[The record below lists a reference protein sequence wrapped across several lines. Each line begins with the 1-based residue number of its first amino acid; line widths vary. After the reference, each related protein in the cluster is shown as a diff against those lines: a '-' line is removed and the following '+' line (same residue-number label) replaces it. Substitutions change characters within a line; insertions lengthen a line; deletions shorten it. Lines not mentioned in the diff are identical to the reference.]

1 MKSSYSEKS
10 RAEQLTA
17 AVDQLIRDPQAPMPP
32 LAVADEE
39 LLRTARRLA
48 ALPALLGPVDPA
60 LETRIAR
67 QARRQAEKPILR
79 GRMLPRF
86 RLAWAAGGL
95 ALALL
100 VVALLT
106 PFGQTAIASFMS
118 VFHLGQTVVSITPIV
133 PEAVATVEAEAT
145 GISQSLTLD
154 EAQKLPYPILQPAAL
169 PSGYSLRSITG
180 YTYPD
185 LPAWVPQPFSVELTY
200 AKGQKQFSL
209 RLYPISLGT
218 GDRLNISRMNLAATP
233 IQNVEDVDVGG
244 RPGVLLQV
252 GSGGKTVLQE
262 LVWEQD
268 NLLLSLFSA
277 NLAEADMLAIARSVH

>member
-1 MKSSYSEKS
+1 
-10 RAEQLTA
+10 
-17 AVDQLIRDPQAPMPP
+17 MPP

-209 RLYPISLGT
+209 RLWPISLGT

-277 NLAEADMLAIARSVH
+277 NLAEVDMLAIARSVH